1 MMSLPPGIPPE
12 VARGLLGCQTTVLL
26 RASSARCSSVQSNR
40 GKVLRRPA
48 DTTIAGLGCQM
59 GSDIGFAMRARKR
72 IRMWFFTV
80 QLKVLESSD
89 QRVPVASDMIC
100 AAAHICSYAESRNM
114 RSILL
119 LAAVMFFISE
129 S

>member
-1 MMSLPPGIPPE
+1 MMSLPPGIAPE

-89 QRVPVASDMIC
+89 QRVPVASVQETSIRGSTGKTVEE
-100 AAAHICSYAESRNM
+100 HEG
-114 RSILL
+114 ILL
-119 LAAVMFFISE
+119 ANPENRFLLY
-129 S
+129 